1 MPTTDMHHTPPD
13 HDDFGGLQRDLPGLL
28 GRRSALKLFAGVGLL
43 TLVGCSSDSKSATS
57 SEGATRDTSGATGET
72 SATAST
78 DSTLAA
84 AVSQATTGDCAQIPT
99 ETGGPF
105 PGDGTNGPNVL
116 TESDVVRSDIRTSIG
131 AASGTAEGVPLKI
144 TFQLTS
150 TATNCSALAGAAV
163 YAWHCD
169 RGGNYSMY
177 SDAAASENY
186 LRGVQVSDAS
196 GSLTF
201 QSIFPAA
208 YSGRWPHVHFEVYE
222 NVAAATSGGTPILT
236 SQLAIPE
243 DTCNLVY
250 ATAGYEASAA
260 NMTQTPLASDG
271 VFGDDGAVHELGFVT
286 GTIADGL
293 TVTLPVAV

>member
-1 MPTTDMHHTPPD
+1 MSTTHDHTD
-13 HDDFGGLQRDLPGLL
+13 HDDFGGLHRDLPGLL
-28 GRRSALKLFAGVGLL
+28 GRRNALKLFAGVGLM
-43 TLVGCSSDSKSATS
+43 TLVGCSSNSKSATS
-57 SEGATRDTSGATGET
+57 TDGSAADTTGA
-72 SATAST
+72 ASSS

-84 AVSQATTGDCAQIPT
+84 AAAITQATTGDCAQIPS

-116 TESDVVRSDIRTSIG
+116 TEKDVVRSDIRKSIG

-150 TATNCSALAGAAV
+150 TSKNCAAMAGAAV

-186 LRGVQVSDAS
+186 LRGVQVSDAQ

-222 NVAAATSGGTPILT
+222 NVAAATSGGTPLLT
-236 SQLAIPE
+236 SQLALPQ
-243 DTCNLVY
+243 DTCDLVY
-250 ATAGYEASAA
+250 ATAGYEASVSNMAQTSLA
-260 NMTQTPLASDG
+260 NDN
-271 VFGDDGAVHELGFVT
+271 VFSDDGAVHELGFVT
-286 GTIADGL
+286 GSIADGL